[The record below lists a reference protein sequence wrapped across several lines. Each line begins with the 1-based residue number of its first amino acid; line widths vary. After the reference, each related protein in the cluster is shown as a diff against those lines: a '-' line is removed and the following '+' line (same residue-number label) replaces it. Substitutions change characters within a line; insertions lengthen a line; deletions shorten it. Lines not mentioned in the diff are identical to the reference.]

1 MMPCISLNL
10 MELVGHASRSTLTD
24 LLFAIGCC
32 FAEIMNVTRILR
44 GAARMVGARY
54 SSAFAQPLPTNN
66 AFTRIAVSDRHIR
79 IAPSLQLKLVLRT
92 YADYAPRIQIPET
105 EVRKR
110 IMYICKNFDKIT
122 AEKLT
127 EESNFMSDLGLD
139 SLDHVEL
146 IMGVEDEFG
155 FEINDDDAEKLLT
168 PNDIVKYVVKRQTPS
183 GDTVTNIFT
192 GKLSGK

>member
-1 MMPCISLNL
+1 MF
-10 MELVGHASRSTLTD
+10 ASRVIRSAMKLTGARS
-24 LLFAIGCC
+24 FAI
-32 FAEIMNVTRILR
+32 FAHPLPAGNAGTS
-44 GAARMVGARY
+44 Y
-54 SSAFAQPLPTNN
+54 SSG
-66 AFTRIAVSDRHIR
+66 IVSHSRFQ
-79 IAPSLQLKLVLRT
+79 IAPLTAVLRT
-92 YADYAPRIQIPET
+92 YADYRPRVQVPEA

-110 IMYICKNFDKIT
+110 IMYICQNFDKIT
-122 AEKLT
+122 ADKLT

-183 GDTVTNIFT
+183 DDPVTNLFT
-192 GKLSGK
+192 GQQGL